1 MLEAAQ
7 SEDAARNARTL
18 AGKGYEHGYA
28 YRRGQSLPRCV
39 AKAERWRCLYA
50 G

>member
-18 AGKGYEHGYA
+18 AGKGYEHGPEMCRQCREMEVPIRVGA
-28 YRRGQSLPRCV
+28 I
-39 AKAERWRCLYA
+39 
-50 G
+50 

>member
-1 MLEAAQ
+1 MLEAGQ

-18 AGKGYEHGYA
+18 AGKGYEPCIA
-28 YRRGQSLPRCV
+28 AWTV
-39 AKAERWRCLYA
+39 ASERWRCLY